1 MSQLRGTLTPA
12 ELAEEV
18 GAGAID
24 TVVAVFTDLYGRCLG
39 KRFDAGFFLD
49 HVAAAG
55 AHACNYLFTVDVGME
70 PVPGYAFASWE
81 QGYGDVH
88 FVPDLATL
96 RRASW
101 LERSALVVCDVVD
114 HDGSPLPIAPRSIL
128 RRQVESARA
137 AGFEPMMASEL
148 EFYLFRTS
156 FAEAAARGYAGLP
169 RAGWYSEDYH
179 TLQASRVEDV
189 VGAIRRHLRDS
200 AVPVEN
206 SKGEW
211 GLGQHELNVRY
222 ADALTMAD
230 RHVVYKQCAKEVAEA
245 RGASLTFMA
254 KPHQEQAGSSCPV
267 HVSLW
272 RGGANAFDGDDPVG
286 PVRCSPVFRW
296 FLGGWMA
303 HARELL
309 VLSAPNVN
317 SYKRYQSGSWAP
329 TRVAWSYD
337 NRTVGFRVVGAR
349 ESLRIECRIP
359 GADCNPYLA
368 FAAALAA
375 GLDGIA
381 RRIEPPPAFAGDAY
395 RAADLPEVPRTLR
408 DATELFSSSA
418 FARQVFGDGV
428 VEHYAHFFRA
438 EQAAYERAVTDW
450 ERRRYFEQI

>member
-1 MSQLRGTLTPA
+1 MLTPA
-12 ELAEEV
+12 ELAEHAS
-18 GAGAID
+18 AGEID
-24 TVVAVFTDLYGRCLG
+24 TVIAVFTDLYGRSLG
-39 KRFDAGFFLD
+39 KRFDVGFFLD
-49 HVAAAG
+49 HVAAEG
-55 AHACNYLFTVDVGME
+55 AHACNYLFTVDVAME
-70 PVPGYAFASWE
+70 PVQGYSFASWE

-88 FVPDLATL
+88 VVPDLATL

-101 LERSALVVCDVVD
+101 LERSALVLCDVVGE
-114 HDGSPLPIAPRSIL
+114 DGAPLPIAPRSLL
-128 RRQVESARA
+128 RRQVERARA
-137 AGFEPMMASEL
+137 AGFEALAASEL
-148 EFYLFRTS
+148 EFFLFRTTY
-156 FAEAAARGYAGLP
+156 AEAAARGYADLP

-179 TLQASRVEDV
+179 TLQATRVEDV

-200 AVPVEN
+200 GVPVEN

-222 ADALTMAD
+222 TDALTMAD

-254 KPHQEQAGSSCPV
+254 KPHQDQAGSSCHV

-272 RGGANAFDGDDPVG
+272 RGDTNAFAGDEAVG
-286 PVRCSPVFRW
+286 PVRGSPSFRW

-303 HARELL
+303 RTPELM

-329 TRVAWSYD
+329 TRIAWSYD
-337 NRTVGFRVVGAR
+337 NRTVGFRVVGAGQ
-349 ESLRIECRIP
+349 SLRIECRIP
-359 GADCNPYLA
+359 GADCNPYLG

-381 RRIEPPPAFAGDAY
+381 RRTEPPAAFDGDAY
-395 RAADLPEVPRTLR
+395 RAADLPVVPRTL
-408 DATELFSSSA
+408 AEAAQLFEASA
-418 FARQVFGDGV
+418 FARDAFGDEV
-428 VEHYAHFFRA
+428 VEHYAHFFRT
-438 EQAAYERAVTDW
+438 EQAAYDRAVTDW